1 MRSSFAV
8 ASLATLA
15 SLAAAQST
23 SGVPLGYGRF
33 PCTIVNADGTFSP
46 DASLCADAKLVA
58 PGLATGN
65 AGGTQGDGVN
75 PTGAQCVLQAE
86 TGAYFCGL
94 AGAKCSSDANCDNGH
109 CVEGTCQGGFAQS
122 CSQKDSNCLGFLYCL
137 TQDYTATATDTCG
150 GIGAFCNDARSASL
164 DMQAS
169 EAQEI
174 FNGFCQSGYCNFVT
188 AECDTK
194 KVLGE
199 SCASDPTYGCTSG
212 LACDPSSLKCTR
224 SLGGSGPAAPG
235 ASQRARSRSRR
246 AVAQGHQA
254 VVVARSHPA
263 AGAAAAGLKARA
275 LCPAGRQACALAVGL
290 GSSGVQGGFECV
302 DTQSA
307 LEQCGACAAQG
318 GVDCTALPNVAA
330 VGCVQ
335 GVCEVWACE
344 DGFLFDPIA
353 AACVAE

>member
-1 MRSSFAV
+1 MRSSLAF

-15 SLAAAQST
+15 GLAAAQSS
-23 SGVPLGYGRF
+23 SGAPLGYGRF
-33 PCTIVNADGTFSP
+33 PCTKVNADGTFSA

-94 AGAKCSSDANCDNGH
+94 AGAQCTSDANCDNGH

-122 CSQKDSNCLGFLYCL
+122 CSQKDTNCLGFLYCL
-137 TQDYTATATDTCG
+137 KPDYKVTASDTCG

-174 FNGFCQSGYCNFVT
+174 FDGFCQSGYCNFGT
-188 AECDTK
+188 AQCDTK
-194 KVLGE
+194 KGLGE
-199 SCASDPTYGCTSG
+199 SCESDPTYGCATG
-212 LACDPSSLKCTR
+212 LSCDASSLKCTR
-224 SLGGSGPAAPG
+224 SLGGSEPSAPG

-254 VVVARSHPA
+254 VVVARAHPGAGPA
-263 AGAAAAGLKARA
+263 ARS

-290 GSSGVQGGFECV
+290 GGAGAAGFECV
-302 DTQSA
+302 DTTSA

-344 DGFLFDPIA
+344 DGFLFDPIST
-353 AACVAE
+353 ACVAE

>member
-1 MRSSFAV
+1 MRSSLAF

-33 PCTIVNADGTFSP
+33 PCTKVNADGTFSA

-75 PTGAQCVLQAE
+75 PSGAQCVLQAE

-94 AGAKCSSDANCDNGH
+94 AGATCTSDANCDNGH

-137 TQDYTATATDTCG
+137 TPDYKATATDTCG

-164 DMQAS
+164 DMQAT

-194 KVLGE
+194 KALGE
-199 SCASDPTYGCTSG
+199 SCASDSLYGCASG
-212 LACDPSSLKCTR
+212 LSCDASSLKCTR
-224 SLGGSGPAAPG
+224 SLGGSGPSAPG

-246 AVAQGHQA
+246 AVAAGHQA
-254 VVVARSHPA
+254 VVARAHPA
-263 AGAAAAGLKARA
+263 AAAAAVKAARS
-275 LCPAGRQACALAVGL
+275 LCPAGRQACALGL
-290 GSSGVQGGFECV
+290 GLGDAGAVGGFECV
-302 DTQSA
+302 DTTSA

-335 GVCEVWACE
+335 GV
-344 DGFLFDPIA
+344 
-353 AACVAE
+353 